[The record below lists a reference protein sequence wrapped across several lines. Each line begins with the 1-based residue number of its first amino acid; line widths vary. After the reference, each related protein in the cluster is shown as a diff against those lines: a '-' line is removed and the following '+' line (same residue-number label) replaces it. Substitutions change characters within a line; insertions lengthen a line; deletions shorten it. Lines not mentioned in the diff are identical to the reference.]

1 MLFITCMLYKAV
13 LLLSMWMKSQSVTT
27 EIKALD
33 QYFSAQLIIFLSFPT
48 FKFTKFTLYLL
59 LCASFPSSTILS
71 FHRYHWRYRAD
82 LSTPLASSFSSSVC
96 HELPSFFPFLY
107 FSFMFHL
114 IHWHCG
120 DLLCHNPREETFQL
134 PRIYEGE
141 CSKTRPKCWDGVGL
155 VWKSKDFFNST
166 RMTCMYYVPVQ
177 EHAFLW

>member
-1 MLFITCMLYKAV
+1 MTIQIKATEQYFPVMLFITCMLYKAV

-134 PRIYEGE
+134 QGYMKVSALKQGQNVGMELGWFE
-141 CSKTRPKCWDGVGL
+141 NQKTSSILHV
-155 VWKSKDFFNST
+155 
-166 RMTCMYYVPVQ
+166 
-177 EHAFLW
+177 